1 MAKENSEN
9 NGSWKGKIGL
19 FMALAFYI
27 VSVVMVIINTKGSS
41 FIDGDAETITIAHWQ
56 LEDGFRQGFDEAIK
70 RYEKMM
76 KEKGRNVR
84 IVQTTVPVRGYSQ
97 WFITQL
103 ISGDPADI
111 IELSGAS
118 QLHNQ
123 YFVPLSG
130 YIGNP
135 NPYNKG
141 TPLQG
146 IPWKDTYIDGMNS
159 ALDSTYAE
167 YFGVGT
173 FFHVMRVYVNK
184 DLLKKATG
192 SDKMPKTLDEWLD
205 DCKKLREYGLKNGIP
220 IIPIGVRGFD
230 KGTLASLF
238 QQYFSQLNG
247 HLNDVTPQFGS
258 QSTSTYEVLSKLA
271 DEKLNIEQLL
281 APIDIVKQLGMNFGE
296 GFSATDLEQ
305 TKFLF
310 NTGNVGFFPEGTWNA
325 WSMVKSSPFEVEVIN
340 IPIIGSR
347 NQYYNYFTGET
358 SEVGVGVGGRFG
370 ITKASKH
377 FDLALDFMQYLT
389 SYKINQL
396 TMMEYCKW
404 PPAVI
409 NAKYEGLLEKFK
421 PREGDAR
428 LTVSSPFYL
437 SKKSRTRTLE
447 AMERIIVRDIPNP
460 KEYFWQ
466 EFTTNILPIMEEE
479 VTEALNSS
487 ERQLFDIEGQRS
499 CTGVGSL
506 VSDLNKMQK
515 KTLERRYAMNMENLT
530 SRCRQRYLIKRGLVA
545 FDKLLKNG
553 QNMSVDTNSEEVK

>member
-1 MAKENSEN
+1 
-9 NGSWKGKIGL
+9 
-19 FMALAFYI
+19 MALAFYAL
-27 VSVVMVIINTKGSS
+27 SVIMVIINTRGTS
-41 FIDGDAETITIAHWQ
+41 FFDGGAETITIAHWQ
-56 LEDGFRQGFDEAIK
+56 LEEGFRQGFDEAIK

-76 KEKGRNVR
+76 KEKGRNVKV
-84 IVQTTVPVRGYSQ
+84 VQTTVPVRGYSQ
-97 WFITQL
+97 WFVTQL

-111 IELSGAS
+111 IQLTGAS

-130 YIGNP
+130 FIGNP

-141 TPLQG
+141 TPLEG

-184 DLLKKATG
+184 DLLKRATG

-247 HLNDVTPQFGS
+247 HLNDVTPKFGS
-258 QSTSTYEVLSKLA
+258 QTTSIYEILSGLA
-271 DEKLNIEQLL
+271 DGELDVDQLL
-281 APIDIVKQLGMNFGE
+281 APIDIVKQLGMNFGK

-340 IPIIGSR
+340 IPVIGSE
-347 NQYYNYFTGET
+347 NSYYNYFTGAT
-358 SEVGVGVGGRFG
+358 SEMGVGVGGRFG
-370 ITKASKH
+370 ITKAGKH

-409 NAKYEGLLEKFK
+409 NAKYEDLLEKFK
-421 PREGDAR
+421 PIEGDAR
-428 LTVSSPFYL
+428 LAAASPFFL
-437 SKKSRTRTLE
+437 GSKSRIRTLE
-447 AMERIIVRDIPNP
+447 AMERIIVQNTPNP
-460 KEYFWQ
+460 KEHFWK
-466 EFTTNILPIMEEE
+466 EFTLNILPVMAEEAE
-479 VTEALNSS
+479 EALNSG
-487 ERQLFDIEGQRS
+487 ERQLFDIEGHRS

-506 VSDLNKMQK
+506 VSGLNKMQK
-515 KTLERRYAMNMENLT
+515 DTLERRYAMNMENLT
-530 SRCRQRYLIKRGLVA
+530 SRFRQRYLIKEGLVA
-545 FDKLLKNG
+545 FDKLLQNG
-553 QNMSVDTNSEEVK
+553 QNMSVETVSQEGK